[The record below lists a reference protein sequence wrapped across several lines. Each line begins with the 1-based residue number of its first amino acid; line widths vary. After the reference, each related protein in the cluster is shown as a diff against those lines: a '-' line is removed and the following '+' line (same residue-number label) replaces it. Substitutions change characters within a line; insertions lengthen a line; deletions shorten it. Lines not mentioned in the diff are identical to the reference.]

1 MTRSVDIAPLD
12 EALTFARTT
21 SGQGERL
28 IAVRAYQEGQLKGVD
43 LSALQTSGSE
53 DAIDLINRLGQDAV
67 RSFVEAAKDEVEI
80 SSDHLGLPIRLGDQ
94 NIGVGTNYAEHAAE
108 STVVGSPFLFPK
120 IVQPTAW
127 DAPIPAGDA
136 LLDYEVELCLVP
148 LEPLMP
154 GSPVFGGLILGNDV
168 TDRAVLLRNVDVTD
182 PQSGKGFTSGKS
194 GPNYMPVGDLFV
206 VPRNLPGFISRL
218 TLHLSVNGQV
228 RQHAAAS
235 DWIWDLEEI
244 VRQCRLKRD
253 VRWAY
258 WGGEARLAIGE
269 AGEIPARTVIMA
281 GTPAGTVFHGVP
293 TKDRLLG
300 ALAWL
305 LSGRKGP
312 LIAHVIERHIK
323 SAHAAKTYLQPG
335 DRVDIRVDRL
345 GCLSNPIVASL

>member
-1 MTRSVDIAPLD
+1 MSRSVDIAPLD
-12 EALTFARTT
+12 EALTFACTR
-21 SGQGERL
+21 SEEGERL
-28 IAVRAYQEGQLKGVD
+28 IAVRFYQEDQIRGVD
-43 LSALQTSGSE
+43 LSSLRSSASE
-53 DAIDLINRLGQDAV
+53 DAIDLIGRLGQDAI
-67 RSFVEAAKDEVEI
+67 RAFIQAAKDEVEV
-80 SSDHLGLPIRLGDQ
+80 SSNRLGLPIRLDDQ

-148 LEPLMP
+148 LEPLIP
-154 GSPVFGGLILGNDV
+154 GRPVSGGLILGNDV
-168 TDRAVLLRNVDVTD
+168 TDRAVLMRNVDIAD

-206 VPRNLPGFISRL
+206 VPRNLTSFISGL
-218 TLHLSVNGQV
+218 TLQLSVNGQV
-228 RQHAAAS
+228 RQHAAAT

-258 WGGEARLAIGE
+258 WGGEARLAVCEDG
-269 AGEIPARTVIMA
+269 AIPARTVIMA
-281 GTPAGTVFHGVP
+281 GTPAGTVFQGVP
-293 TKDRLLG
+293 TKDRLIG

-305 LSGRKGP
+305 LSGRKKP

-323 SAHAAKTYLQPG
+323 SARAAKAYLQPG

-345 GCLSNPIVASL
+345 GCLSNRIAASL

>member
-12 EALTFARTT
+12 EALTFAQTKA
-21 SGQGERL
+21 QDGERL
-28 IAVRAYQEGQLKGVD
+28 IAVRAYQEGQIRGVD
-43 LSALQTSGSE
+43 LSSLRASASE
-53 DAIDLINRLGQDAV
+53 DAIDLIHRLGQDAI
-67 RSFVEAAKDEVEI
+67 RAFVQAAKDEVEV
-80 SSDHLGLPIRLGDQ
+80 SSDDLGLPIRLGDQ

-136 LLDYEVELCLVP
+136 LLDFEVELCLVP
-148 LEPLMP
+148 LEALMP

-168 TDRAVLLRNVDVTD
+168 TDRAVLLRNVDIAD

-206 VPRNLPGFISRL
+206 VPRNLPSFLSRL
-218 TLHLSVNGQV
+218 TLQLSVNGQV
-228 RQHAAAS
+228 RQHAAAT

-253 VRWAY
+253 VRWTY
-258 WGGEARLAIGE
+258 WGGEARLAFGE
-269 AGEIPARTVIMA
+269 AADIPARTVIMA

-293 TKDRLLG
+293 TKDRLMG

-305 LSGRKGP
+305 LSGCKGP
-312 LIAHVIERHIK
+312 LIAKVIERYIK
-323 SAHAAKTYLQPG
+323 SARAAKTYLQPG

-345 GCLSNPIVASL
+345 GCLSNHIVAAL

>member
-12 EALTFARTT
+12 EALTFARTKAEE
-21 SGQGERL
+21 GERL
-28 IAVRAYQEGQLKGVD
+28 IAVRTYQEGQITGVD
-43 LSALQTSGSE
+43 LSALQTSASE
-53 DAIDLINRLGQDAV
+53 DAIDLIHRLGQDAL
-67 RSFVEAAKDEVEI
+67 RAFIQAAKDEVEV
-80 SSDHLGLPIRLGDQ
+80 SSDRLGLPIRLGDQ

-127 DAPIPAGDA
+127 DAPIPVGDA

-148 LEPLMP
+148 LEALVP
-154 GSPVFGGLILGNDV
+154 GSPVSGGLILGNDV

-206 VPRNLPGFISRL
+206 VPRNLPSFLSRL

-228 RQHAAAS
+228 RQHAAAT

-244 VRQCRLKRD
+244 VRQCRLKRE

-258 WGGEARLAIGE
+258 WGGEARLAVAEDG
-269 AGEIPARTVIMA
+269 AIPARTVIMA

-293 TKDRLLG
+293 TKDRVMG

-305 LSGRKGP
+305 LSGRKKP

-323 SAHAAKTYLQPG
+323 SARAAKTYLQPG

-345 GCLSNPIVASL
+345 GCLSNRVVTAL

>member
-1 MTRSVDIAPLD
+1 MTRTVDIAPLE
-12 EALTFARTT
+12 EALTFAQTKA
-21 SGQGERL
+21 QDGERL
-28 IAVRAYQEGQLKGVD
+28 IAVRAYQEGQIRGVD
-43 LSALQTSGSE
+43 LSSLKTSAAE
-53 DAIDLINRLGQDAV
+53 DAIDLIHRLGQDAI
-67 RSFVEAAKDEVEI
+67 RAFVQAAKDEVTV
-80 SSDHLGLPIRLGDQ
+80 SSDHLDLPVRLGDQ

-136 LLDYEVELCLVP
+136 LLDFEVELCLVP
-148 LEPLMP
+148 LEALMP

-168 TDRAVLLRNVDVTD
+168 TDRAVLLRNVDIAD

-206 VPRNLPGFISRL
+206 VPRNLPSFLSRL
-218 TLHLSVNGQV
+218 TLQLSVNGQV
-228 RQHAAAS
+228 RQHAAAT

-253 VRWAY
+253 VRWTY
-258 WGGEARLAIGE
+258 WGGEARLAFGE
-269 AGEIPARTVIMA
+269 AADIPARTVIMA

-293 TKDRLLG
+293 TKDRLMG

-305 LSGRKGP
+305 LSGCKGP
-312 LIAHVIERHIK
+312 LIARVIERYIK
-323 SAHAAKTYLQPG
+323 SARAAKTYLQPG

-345 GCLSNPIVASL
+345 GCLSNHIVAAL

>member
-1 MTRSVDIAPLD
+1 MTGSLDIAPLG

-21 SGQGERL
+21 SAQGQRL
-28 IAVRAYQEGQLKGVD
+28 IAVRAYQEDQITGVD
-43 LSALQTSGSE
+43 LSPLQTSASE
-53 DAIDLINRLGQDAV
+53 DAIDLINRLGQDAI
-67 RSFVEAAKDEVEI
+67 RAFVQAAKDEVEV
-80 SSDHLGLPIRLGDQ
+80 SSDQLGLPIRLGDQ

-127 DAPIPAGDA
+127 DTPIPVGDA

-148 LEPLMP
+148 LEALRP

-194 GPNYMPVGDLFV
+194 GLNYMPMGDLFV
-206 VPRNLPGFISRL
+206 VPRNLPSFLSRL

-228 RQHAAAS
+228 RQHAAAT

-258 WGGEARLAIGE
+258 WGGEARLALGE
-269 AGEIPARTVIMA
+269 AADIPARTVIMA

-305 LSGRKGP
+305 VSGCKGR

-323 SAHAAKTYLQPG
+323 SARAAKTYLQPG
-335 DRVDIRVDRL
+335 DCVDIRVDRL
-345 GCLSNPIVASL
+345 GCLSNRIVASL

>member
-1 MTRSVDIAPLD
+1 MTRTVDIAPLE
-12 EALTFARTT
+12 EALTFAQTKA
-21 SGQGERL
+21 QDGERL
-28 IAVRAYQEGQLKGVD
+28 IAVRAYQEGQIRGVD
-43 LSALQTSGSE
+43 LSSLRASASE
-53 DAIDLINRLGQDAV
+53 DAIDLIHRLGQDAI
-67 RSFVEAAKDEVEI
+67 RAFVQAAKDEVEV

-136 LLDYEVELCLVP
+136 LLDFEVELCLVP
-148 LEPLMP
+148 LEALMP

-168 TDRAVLLRNVDVTD
+168 TDRAVLLRNVDIAD

-194 GPNYMPVGDLFV
+194 GPHYLPVGDLFV
-206 VPRNLPGFISRL
+206 VPRNLPSFLSRL
-218 TLHLSVNGQV
+218 TLQLSVNGQV
-228 RQHAAAS
+228 RQHAAAT

-253 VRWAY
+253 VRWTY
-258 WGGEARLAIGE
+258 WGGEARLAFGE
-269 AGEIPARTVIMA
+269 AADVPARTVIMA

-293 TKDRLLG
+293 TKDRLMG

-305 LSGRKGP
+305 LSGCKGP
-312 LIAHVIERHIK
+312 LIAKVIERYIQ
-323 SAHAAKTYLQPG
+323 SARAAKTYLQPG

-345 GCLSNPIVASL
+345 GCLSNHIVAAL

>member
-1 MTRSVDIAPLD
+1 MTRSVEIAPLD
-12 EALTFARTT
+12 EALTFACTRTED
-21 SGQGERL
+21 GGRL
-28 IAVRAYQEGQLKGVD
+28 IAVRAYLEGQITGVD
-43 LSALQTSGSE
+43 LSSLKTSVAE
-53 DAIDLINRLGQDAV
+53 DAIDLIHRLGQDAV
-67 RSFVEAAKDEVEI
+67 RAFVQAAKDEVTV
-80 SSDHLGLPIRLGDQ
+80 SSDHLGLPVRLGDQ

-136 LLDYEVELCLVP
+136 LLDFEVELCLVP
-148 LEPLMP
+148 LEALMP

-168 TDRAVLLRNVDVTD
+168 TDRAVLLRNVDIAD

-206 VPRNLPGFISRL
+206 VPRNLPSFLSRL

-228 RQHAAAS
+228 RQHAAAT

-253 VRWAY
+253 VSWAY
-258 WGGEARLAIGE
+258 WGGVARLAIGE
-269 AGEIPARTVIMA
+269 ANEINARTVIMA

-293 TKDRLLG
+293 TKDRVMG
-300 ALAWL
+300 ALGWL
-305 LSGRKGP
+305 LSGCKGP
-312 LIAHVIERHIK
+312 LIAQVIERYIK
-323 SAHAAKTYLQPG
+323 SARAAKTYLQPG

-345 GCLSNPIVASL
+345 GCLSNHIVAAL

>member
-12 EALTFARTT
+12 EALTFARTNAEH
-21 SGQGERL
+21 GERL
-28 IAVRAYQEGQLKGVD
+28 IAVRSYQEGQIIGVD
-43 LSALQTSGSE
+43 LSALLTSASE
-53 DAIDLINRLGQDAV
+53 DAIDLIHRLGQDAV
-67 RSFVEAAKDEVEI
+67 RTFVQAAKEEVEV
-80 SSDHLGLPIRLGDQ
+80 SSDQLGLPVRLGNQ

-120 IVQPTAW
+120 IVQPTTW
-127 DAPIPAGDA
+127 NAPIPAGDA

-148 LEPLMP
+148 LEALIP
-154 GSPVFGGLILGNDV
+154 GSPVTGGLILGNDV
-168 TDRAVLLRNVDVTD
+168 TDRAVLMRNVDVAD

-194 GPNYMPVGDLFV
+194 GANYMPMGDLFV
-206 VPRNLPGFISRL
+206 VPRNLPSFLSRL

-228 RQHAAAS
+228 RQHAAAT
-235 DWIWDLEEI
+235 DWIWDLDEI

-258 WGGEARLAIGE
+258 WGGEARLAVAEDGT
-269 AGEIPARTVIMA
+269 IPARTVIMA

-293 TKDRLLG
+293 TKDRVLG

-305 LSGRKGP
+305 LSGRKKP

-323 SAHAAKTYLQPG
+323 SARAAKSYLQPG

-345 GCLSNPIVASL
+345 GCLSNHVVAAL

>member
-12 EALTFARTT
+12 EALTFAQTKAQD
-21 SGQGERL
+21 GGRL
-28 IAVRAYQEGQLKGVD
+28 IAVRAYQEGQIKGVD
-43 LSALQTSGSE
+43 LSSLRASASE
-53 DAIDLINRLGQDAV
+53 DAIDLINRLGQDAI
-67 RSFVEAAKDEVEI
+67 RAFVQAAKDEVKV

-136 LLDYEVELCLVP
+136 LLDFEVELCLVP
-148 LEPLMP
+148 LQGLIP
-154 GSPVFGGLILGNDV
+154 GAPVSGGLILGNDV

-194 GPNYMPVGDLFV
+194 GPSYMPVGDLFV
-206 VPRNLPGFISRL
+206 VPRNLPSFLSLL
-218 TLHLSVNGQV
+218 TLHLSVNDQV
-228 RQHAAAS
+228 RQHAAAT

-269 AGEIPARTVIMA
+269 AGDIPARTVIMA
-281 GTPAGTVFHGVP
+281 GTPAGTVFQGVP
-293 TKDRLLG
+293 TKDRLMG

-305 LSGRKGP
+305 LSGCKGP
-312 LIAHVIERHIK
+312 PIGHVIERYIK
-323 SAHAAKTYLQPG
+323 SARAAKIYLQPG

-345 GCLSNPIVASL
+345 GCLSNHIVAAL

>member
-12 EALTFARTT
+12 EALTFAQTKA
-21 SGQGERL
+21 QEGERL
-28 IAVRAYQEGQLKGVD
+28 IAVRAYQEGQIRGVD
-43 LSALQTSGSE
+43 LSSLRASASE
-53 DAIDLINRLGQDAV
+53 DAIDLIHRLGQDAI
-67 RSFVEAAKDEVEI
+67 RAFVQASKDEVVV

-127 DAPIPAGDA
+127 DALIPAGDA
-136 LLDYEVELCLVP
+136 LLDFEVELCLVP
-148 LEPLMP
+148 LEALMP
-154 GSPVFGGLILGNDV
+154 GSPVFG
-168 TDRAVLLRNVDVTD
+168 VLLRNVDIAD

-194 GPNYMPVGDLFV
+194 GPNYMPMGDLFV
-206 VPRNLPGFISRL
+206 VPRNLPSFLRSL
-218 TLHLSVNGQV
+218 TLHLSVNGQI
-228 RQHAAAS
+228 RQHAAAT

-253 VRWAY
+253 VSWAY
-258 WGGEARLAIGE
+258 WGGVARLAIGE
-269 AGEIPARTVIMA
+269 ANEINARTVIMA

-293 TKDRLLG
+293 TKDRLMG

-305 LSGRKGP
+305 LSGCKGP
-312 LIAHVIERHIK
+312 LIARVIERHIN
-323 SAHAAKTYLQPG
+323 SARAAKTYLQPG

-345 GCLSNPIVASL
+345 GCLSNRIVAAL